1 MKIGFF
7 ITARMKSSRLL
18 HKVLLDLNGKSVIDR
33 VIERCK
39 SVNGIDGVVLC
50 TSSNPQDSVLY
61 DYAHKNN
68 IQFYIGSEVDV
79 LDRLLNAAL
88 YYGYDAFVSITADNP
103 LFSNYTSQIMVDW
116 NKREDFDFIFS
127 KGLPIGCCTS
137 MINVKALQVAVK
149 MKNASD
155 TEIWGP
161 FVNRPDFFN
170 IGQLVVT
177 NSPFK
182 EEKRITC
189 DYPEDYALIR
199 KLYSYFNSSDI
210 PTIQSILDILSREH
224 QLWNINAQHIQKYL
238 SDDELG
244 IICENFDRQKNNGI
258 LLANEIGRN
267 LQPNFKELFVEI

>member
-7 ITARMKSSRLL
+7 ITARMKSSRLT

-39 SVNGIDGVVLC
+39 SVKGIDGVVLC
-50 TSSNPQDSVLY
+50 TSHNPQDSILY
-61 DYAHKNN
+61 DSAVKNN

-103 LFSNYTSQIMVDW
+103 LFSIYTSQILVDW

-137 MINVKALQVAVK
+137 LINVKALQVAVG
-149 MKNASD
+149 MKKAAD

-170 IGQLVVT
+170 VGQLVVT

-182 EEKRITC
+182 EEKRLTC
-189 DYPEDYALIR
+189 DYPEDYQLFR
-199 KLYSYFNSSDI
+199 RLYSFYDSSVIPSLHETLQTLVEHPHLWDLNKMHVQKAPTDIELSQIAKTFNEQISNG
-210 PTIQSILDILSREH
+210 LDIAK
-224 QLWNINAQHIQKYL
+224 QLGKTMIPSY
-238 SDDELG
+238 
-244 IICENFDRQKNNGI
+244 
-258 LLANEIGRN
+258 
-267 LQPNFKELFVEI
+267 KELSIEI

>member
-61 DYAHKNN
+61 DYALKNN

-103 LFSNYTSQIMVDW
+103 LFSTYTSQIMVDW

-127 KGLPIGCCTS
+127 KGLPMGCCTS
-137 MINVKALQVAVK
+137 LINVKALQVAVG
-149 MKNASD
+149 MKKAAD

-189 DYPEDYALIR
+189 DYSEDYALIR
-199 KLYSYFNSSDI
+199 RLYSYFDPSVVPNI
-210 PTIQSILDILSREH
+210 HEVLHILRENPQLLDI
-224 QLWNINAQHIQKYL
+224 NKMHIQKYL
-238 SDDELG
+238 SEDELG
-244 IICENFDRQKNNGI
+244 IICENFDKQKNNGI
-258 LLANEIGRN
+258 LLANELGRK

>member
-7 ITARMKSSRLL
+7 ITARMKSSRLT

-39 SVNGIDGVVLC
+39 SVKGIDGVVLC
-50 TSSNPQDSVLY
+50 TSHNPQDSILY
-61 DYAHKNN
+61 DSAVKNN

-103 LFSNYTSQIMVDW
+103 LFSIYTSQILVDW

-137 MINVKALQVAVK
+137 LINVKALQVAVG
-149 MKNASD
+149 MKNAAD

-170 IGQLVVT
+170 VGQLVVT

-182 EEKRITC
+182 EEKRLTC
-189 DYPEDYALIR
+189 DYPEDYQLFR
-199 KLYSYFNSSDI
+199 RLYSFYDSSVIPSLHETLQTLVEHPHLWDLNKMHVQKAPTDIELSQIAKTFNEQI
-210 PTIQSILDILSREH
+210 GNGLDIAKQLGKTMIPSYNELS
-224 QLWNINAQHIQKYL
+224 I
-238 SDDELG
+238 
-244 IICENFDRQKNNGI
+244 
-258 LLANEIGRN
+258 EI
-267 LQPNFKELFVEI
+267 